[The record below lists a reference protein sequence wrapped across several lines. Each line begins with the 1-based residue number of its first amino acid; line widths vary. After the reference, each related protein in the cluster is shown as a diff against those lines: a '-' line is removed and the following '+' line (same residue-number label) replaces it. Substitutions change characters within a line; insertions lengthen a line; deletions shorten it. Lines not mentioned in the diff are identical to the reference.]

1 MNERFNHDLLPVP
14 RTTAAAEGMRRRLW
28 TVAEIEAMV
37 AAGIIGQDERFEL
50 IGGEV
55 VPMSPKGA
63 WHDNVKIEVN
73 AHLQRTVPGDL
84 RVAQETTLRLDESAF
99 LEPDFI
105 VFPRSVPLEDLC
117 AFNVLLALEIADSSL
132 AYDIGRKISIYA
144 AYGMAEVW
152 VIDARRL
159 VTHVFRA
166 LGAEGYRQIAERP
179 ADFDLAPW
187 RAEEIRLNLAALG
200 LMPQREE

>member
-1 MNERFNHDLLPVP
+1 MNERFNHDLLPAP

-37 AAGIIGQDERFEL
+37 AAGIIGEDERVEL

-63 WHDNVKIEVN
+63 WHESVKIAIN
-73 AHLQRTVPGDL
+73 RHLQRTVPDTFI
-84 RVAQETTLRLDESAF
+84 VAPETTLRLDESGF

-105 VFPRSVPLEDLC
+105 VFPSTVPIESLRG
-117 AFNVLLALEIADSSL
+117 FNVLLAIEVADSSL

-144 AYGMAEVW
+144 AYGIPEVW

-159 VTHVFRA
+159 VTHVFSA

-179 ADFDLAPW
+179 ADFDLVPW
-187 RAEEIRLNLAALG
+187 RAEAIRLNLAALG
-200 LMPQREE
+200 LAPAREE